1 MTPPLSYGRLVGA
14 ELVHLRKATGLSRA
28 DVAEAVSLADPETLG
43 RYENGSGD
51 LTVVTFAEMCRTLGT
66 LPNTVLA
73 RVDALEDKIVVDLR
87 MVVASGH
94 PDLSVLRGWA
104 VRCLTSSGD
113 PLIVVPIRVIGA
125 LARVH
130 GVDPVTVVSALGD
143 CVPGSLRAP

>member
-14 ELVHLRKATGLSRA
+14 ELVRLRKTTGASRA
-28 DVAEAVSLADPETLG
+28 TVTEAMALADPETL
-43 RYENGSGD
+43 RAYEED
-51 LTVVTFAEMCRTLGT
+51 ATHLAVTMFATMCRTLGT

-87 MVVASGH
+87 MIVSSGN
-94 PDLSVLRGWA
+94 PDLSVLRRWA

-113 PLIVVPIRVIGA
+113 PIIVVPIRVVAA

-130 GVDPVTVVSALGD
+130 GVDPITAVSALGD
-143 CVPGSLRAP
+143 CVPDNLRAS